1 MKKQLLSLKALLT
14 ATLVTG
20 SVLFSQCFAQDLSNG
35 LKLHYTFDPTTV
47 TGSTVKDVTGNGY
60 DGTLYTATVGESNG
74 KNSLILGTTGTAY
87 LDMGTNTGSLVASLT
102 DFSMSCYVWVNSTY
116 TSLGSNG
123 NMIATFS
130 NSLDSYNNQVGYM
143 FLQAKRSRYAITTKR
158 YETEVAVQ
166 KGTDVAKG
174 QWVQLTYTQTGTTG
188 KLYIN
193 GTLISTNTNVTLTP
207 SSLGATP
214 YNMLAKPSYSGDK
227 YLQDAQIADFR
238 IYNRAVTE
246 NEVLMLNGYSANLI
260 SAYNNL
266 SLGDLT
272 DVTADLT
279 FPSTSGTIPVVWSS
293 SLPATIGN
301 DGKVN
306 RPDQYDATVKLT
318 ATLSETVNGTTYTL
332 TKIFNA
338 TVKAF
343 NVVGEQ
349 LAKWDFSS
357 NRISMKGD
365 TIIATDSISGFKGK
379 LLNEASIR
387 TIGTSTRFNVLDL
400 GNGKGYMDMGT
411 DIGKAIYSLNNYT
424 MCGFFR
430 VDDSYAELNNNGN
443 FYWTFSNSA
452 DANTD
457 RNGYIIGSLK
467 ATSQSVSSSYWSV
480 GNEAVGA
487 NANVAKG
494 GWHHIAY
501 VQEGT
506 TGTIYID
513 GVQAATGSMN
523 NLPSTT
529 LPIAGRT
536 GTLYNWLGR
545 SNYVGDV
552 YLRNTLLY
560 DFQLLRVP
568 LTVSDFLDY
577 LQVPSTIEALNAA
590 YLESPKVELTELT
603 TEANNLTLGDLSAV
617 TSDITLPTAG
627 KTDATINITWK
638 SSNNKLIT
646 SAGVVTR
653 PDYYNYMDTLT
664 ATLSKNG
671 QKSYKTFYA
680 TVIAK
685 PGTAFTSDNL
695 VKFDF
700 ATVSDSIVTDAAEK
714 HFTGTLKQGAK
725 IATIGTTQTG
735 MYKVLNLGD
744 SIGYFDMG
752 ENVGK
757 IMYNLTDYT
766 IGAYYRINENYP
778 STELAKNGNFIWNFS
793 NSKDILSTPTGYLI
807 ASLKNQASVI
817 TPTNWSP
824 EQSVNFATSA
834 LTGSWHHIAYTQSG
848 TIGTLYVDGMAVAT
862 NTITSVPAT
871 TLAKPGSLGTAYNWI
886 GRSCY
891 TGDVYLRKT
900 LVYDLSIYNKA
911 LTDAE
916 IQTTVLNVGTVIGKL
931 DAAYA
936 AATSTPSVSQSL
948 YNVYPTAT
956 GIGINGLTAADKVSV
971 YDVAGRTI
979 QVLNPENIS
988 VKAGVY
994 MVNING
1000 YVSKVVVK

>member
-1 MKKQLLSLKALLT
+1 MKKQLLNLKAIFMVTMMTGGMLL
-14 ATLVTG
+14 
-20 SVLFSQCFAQDLSNG
+20 SQCFAQDLSNG
-35 LKLHYTFDPTTV
+35 LKLHYTFDPATV
-47 TGSTVKDVTGNGY
+47 TGATVKDVTGNGY
-60 DGTLYTATVGESNG
+60 DGTLYTATVGTSNG

-87 LDMGTNTGSLVASLT
+87 LDMGANTGNLVASLT

-158 YETEVAVQ
+158 YETEIAVQ

-174 QWVQLTYTQTGTTG
+174 QWVQMTYTQTGTTG

-193 GTLISTNTNVTLTP
+193 GTLVTTNTNVTLTP

-227 YLQDAQIADFR
+227 FLQDAQLADFR
-238 IYNRAVTE
+238 IYNRAVSE

-260 SAYNNL
+260 SAYNSL
-266 SLGDLT
+266 TLGDLSA
-272 DVTADLT
+272 VTADLT
-279 FPSTSGTIPVVWSS
+279 LPTTSGTIPITWTS
-293 SLPATIGN
+293 SLPSTISTV
-301 DGKVN
+301 GKVT
-306 RPDQYDATVKLT
+306 RPEQYDATVKLT
-318 ATLSETVNGTTYTL
+318 ATLSETVDGVTYTL
-332 TKIFNA
+332 TKVFTA
-338 TVKAF
+338 SVLAF
-343 NVVGEQ
+343 NIAGEQ
-349 LAKWDFSS
+349 LAKWDFAS
-357 NRISMKGD
+357 NRITMLGD
-365 TIIATDSISGFKGK
+365 TIVATDSISGFKGK
-379 LLNEASIR
+379 LINEASIR
-387 TIGTSTRFNVLDL
+387 TIGTTKRFNVLDM
-400 GNGKGYMDMGT
+400 GNGKGYLDMGT
-411 DIGKAIYSLNNYT
+411 EIGKAVYSLNDYT

-430 VDDSYAELNNNGN
+430 VDDSYSELNNNGN

-452 DANTD
+452 DANAD

-480 GNEAVGA
+480 GNQDVGA
-487 NANVAKG
+487 YVNVAKG
-494 GWHHIAY
+494 GWHHMAY
-501 VQEGT
+501 VQQGT
-506 TGTIYID
+506 TGTMYVD
-513 GVQAATGSMN
+513 GVQVATNSLT

-529 LPIAGRT
+529 LPIPGRT

-545 SNYVGDV
+545 SNYVGDA

-568 LTVSDFLDY
+568 LTASDFFSY
-577 LQVPSTIEALNAA
+577 LEVPATIEALDAA
-590 YLESPKVELTELT
+590 YIENPKVEPTELT
-603 TEANNLTLGDLSAV
+603 TESNNLTLGDLSAV
-617 TSDITLPTAG
+617 TSNITLPSAG
-627 KTDATINITWK
+627 TTDATISISWK
-638 SSNNKLIT
+638 SSNPKLIT

-653 PDYYNYMDTLT
+653 PDYYNYTDTLT
-664 ATLSKNG
+664 ATLTKNG
-671 QKSYKTFYA
+671 LKAYKTFYA

-685 PGTAFTSDNL
+685 PGTAFTNDNL

-735 MYKVLNLGD
+735 VYKVLNLGD

-778 STELAKNGNFIWNFS
+778 ATELAKNGNFLWNFS

-824 EQSVNFATSA
+824 EQTVSFASAA
-834 LTGSWHHIAYTQSG
+834 LTGSWHHMAYTQSG
-848 TIGTLYVDGMAVAT
+848 TMGTLYVDGMAVAT
-862 NTITSVPAT
+862 GTVTNLPT
-871 TLAKPGSLGTAYNWI
+871 TALSKAGNLGTAYNWI

-936 AATSTPSVSQSL
+936 AASSTPSVTQSP

-956 GIGINGLTAADKVSV
+956 GIRISGLTAGDKVAV
-971 YDVAGRTI
+971 YDIAGRNI
-979 QVLNPENIS
+979 QVLTPENIS

-1000 YVSKVVVK
+1000 YVSKVVLK